1 MEKKEI
7 LKYEAPFIAEFISI
21 GWMQDVIARY
31 IAWKVNRKWK
41 RYLYR
46 EDREK
51 WVRKYK
57 PPIK

>member
-46 EDREK
+46 EDRENGLESINH
-51 WVRKYK
+51 
-57 PPIK
+57 P